1 MRTSILI
8 VVMVGLVGSGYQA
21 VAETQDRGVHQ
32 GHGAVAVRTL
42 SEPGQGAFAA
52 LTEVV
57 ALLSADP
64 ATDWA
69 RVDIT
74 GLRNHLVDMDLL
86 ITATNVTQLDLPD
99 GIQMTLQTSGAA
111 GGAALRMVP
120 AHVSVLAAETG
131 WQNDVVIVDDVII
144 WTVTADTPEIV
155 QALGFYGLMA
165 TGDHHRAHHMALAL
179 GQPMH

>member
-1 MRTSILI
+1 MA
-8 VVMVGLVGSGYQA
+8 GLVGSGYQA
-21 VAETQDRGVHQ
+21 VAQTQDHGVHQ

-69 RVDIT
+69 R
-74 GLRNHLVDMDLL
+74 VDMDLL